1 MFRYPPCG
9 KGIKVGLPLYSVK
22 GLVQVYRNQPVLRID
37 RIEITAG
44 SIVGVIG
51 PNGSGKSTFLKL
63 VGFIDKPTAGEIFYN
78 GKPAA
83 PFAPEVR
90 HKVSLMPQE
99 PFLMKR
105 TVSNNVAYGL
115 KIRKDLDR
123 LAQRIQTALSWV
135 GLDASEFSKRPS
147 YALSGGEAQRVALAA
162 RLILKPEVLLLDEP
176 TASIDAL
183 SAQLIKDAALK
194 ARNMWGTTLVI
205 ASHDWQWLYG
215 VCDRI
220 VHLVRG
226 RLMGTGRENII
237 FGPWQAGENGL
248 WEKVLSDGQ
257 RVLVQKPPEALSAAV
272 IDDVAVFSTDRSP
285 ASGENQVKLSGLI
298 TRLALEKASGD
309 IVGSVL
315 VANVPFT
322 TTLAEKQVVESGLY
336 PGRRVH
342 LLYDVRSV
350 RWF

>member
-1 MFRYPPCG
+1 
-9 KGIKVGLPLYSVK
+9 VGSALYTIRD
-22 GLVQVYRNQPVLRID
+22 LEHVYRDKPILRID
-37 RIEITAG
+37 RLEIPNG

-63 VGFIDKPTAGEIFYN
+63 TGFIEKPSTGEIIYN

-105 TVSNNVAYGL
+105 TVLNNVAYGL
-115 KIRKDLDR
+115 KIRKDLSR
-123 LAQRIQTALSWV
+123 LEQRVSMALGWV
-135 GLDASEFSKRPS
+135 GLDANEFAKRPS

-162 RLILKPEVLLLDEP
+162 RLILKPDVLLLDEP

-183 SAQLIKDAALK
+183 SAQLIKEAALK
-194 ARNMWGTTLVI
+194 AKSEWGTTLII

-215 VCDRI
+215 VCDRV

-226 RLMGTGRENII
+226 RLMGSGRENII
-237 FGPWQAGENGL
+237 FGPWQPGENGL
-248 WEKVLSDGQ
+248 WVKVLSDGQ
-257 RVLVQKPPEALSAAV
+257 RILVREPPEALAAAV
-272 IDDVAVFSTDRSP
+272 IDDAAIVPADRPLSK
-285 ASGENQVKLSGLI
+285 GENQAKLSGLI

-315 VANVPFT
+315 VANIPFT
-322 TTLAEKQVVESGLY
+322 TTLTEKQVVESGLY

>member
-1 MFRYPPCG
+1 
-9 KGIKVGLPLYSVK
+9 
-22 GLVQVYRNQPVLRID
+22 VLRID
-37 RIEITAG
+37 RLEIPTGA
-44 SIVGVIG
+44 IVGVVG
-51 PNGSGKSTFLKL
+51 PNGSGKSTFLRL
-63 VGFIDKPTAGEIFYN
+63 AGFVEKPDAGEIVYK
-78 GKPAA
+78 GRPAV

-90 HKVSLMPQE
+90 HKVTLMSQE

-105 TVSNNVAYGL
+105 SVQNNVAYGL
-115 KIRKDLDR
+115 KIRNDLDR
-123 LAQRIQTALSWV
+123 LEQRIQTALAWV
-135 GLDASEFSKRPS
+135 GLDASEFSKRPF

-194 ARNMWGTTLVI
+194 ARSEWGTTLII

-215 VCDRI
+215 VCDRV

-237 FGPWQAGENGL
+237 FGPWEPGENGL
-248 WEKVLSDGQ
+248 WGKMLSDGQ
-257 RVLVQKPPEALSAAV
+257 RLLVQKPPELLSAAV
-272 IDDVAVFSTDRSP
+272 IDHTAIVPADRGVP
-285 ASGENQVKLSGLI
+285 NGANQVRLSGLI

-309 IVGSVL
+309 IIGSVL
-315 VANVPFT
+315 VANLPFT
-322 TTLAEKQVVESGLY
+322 TTLTESQVLENGLY
-336 PGRRVH
+336 PGRCVH
-342 LLYDVRSV
+342 LLYDISLV

>member
-1 MFRYPPCG
+1 
-9 KGIKVGLPLYSVK
+9 
-22 GLVQVYRNQPVLRID
+22 VYRGNPVLRID
-37 RIEITAG
+37 RLEILPG

-63 VGFIDKPTAGEIFYN
+63 AGFVEKPTAGEVAYN
-78 GKPAA
+78 GKAAA

-105 TVSNNVAYGL
+105 TVSNNVGYGL
-115 KIRKDLDR
+115 RIRKDLER
-123 LAQRIQTALSWV
+123 LEPRIQTALSWV
-135 GLDASEFSKRPS
+135 GLDAKEFARRPS

-194 ARNMWGTTLVI
+194 ARSEWGTTLII

-215 VCDRI
+215 VCDRV

-237 FGPWQAGENGL
+237 FGPWEPGENGL
-248 WEKVLSDGQ
+248 WGKVLSDGQ
-257 RVLVQKPPEALSAAV
+257 RIVVQKPPEIVSAAV
-272 IDDVAVFSTDRSP
+272 IDHAVIVP
-285 ASGENQVKLSGLI
+285 ADQPVPKRKNQVSLSGLI

-309 IVGSVL
+309 IIGSVL
-315 VANVPFT
+315 VANLPFT
-322 TTLAEKQVVESGLY
+322 TTLTEGQVQEDGLY

-342 LLYDVRSV
+342 LLYDVSCV

>member
-1 MFRYPPCG
+1 M
-9 KGIKVGLPLYSVK
+9 
-22 GLVQVYRNQPVLRID
+22 LRID
-37 RIEITAG
+37 RLEIPTGA
-44 SIVGVIG
+44 IVGVIG
-51 PNGSGKSTFLKL
+51 PNGSGKSTFLRL
-63 VGFIDKPTAGEIFYN
+63 AGFVEKPDAGEIVYK
-78 GKPAA
+78 GRPAV

-90 HKVSLMPQE
+90 HKVTLMSQE

-105 TVSNNVAYGL
+105 SVQNNVAYGL
-115 KIRKDLDR
+115 KIRNDLDR
-123 LAQRIQTALSWV
+123 LEQRIQTALAWV

-194 ARNMWGTTLVI
+194 ARSEWGTTLII

-215 VCDRI
+215 VCDRV

-237 FGPWQAGENGL
+237 FGPWEPGENGL
-248 WEKVLSDGQ
+248 WGKMLSDGQ
-257 RVLVQKPPEALSAAV
+257 RLLVQKPPELLSAAV
-272 IDDVAVFSTDRSP
+272 IDHTAIVPADRGVP
-285 ASGENQVKLSGLI
+285 NGGNQVRLSGLI

-309 IVGSVL
+309 IIGSVL
-315 VANVPFT
+315 VANLPFT
-322 TTLAEKQVVESGLY
+322 TTLTESQVLENGFY

-342 LLYDVRSV
+342 LIYDVNSV

>member
-1 MFRYPPCG
+1 
-9 KGIKVGLPLYSVK
+9 VAESLYSIND
-22 GLVQVYRNQPVLRID
+22 LVHAYRGRPVLKID
-37 RIEITAG
+37 RLEIPAG

-51 PNGSGKSTFLKL
+51 PNGSGKSTFLRL
-63 VGFIDKPTAGEIFYN
+63 AGFVEKPGAGEILYR
-78 GKPAA
+78 GKPAL

-90 HKVSLMPQE
+90 HRVTLLPQDS
-99 PFLMKR
+99 FLMKR
-105 TVSNNVAYGL
+105 TVLNNVAYGL

-123 LAQRIQTALSWV
+123 MGQRVHAALGWV
-135 GLDASEFSKRPS
+135 GLDAREFSRRPS
-147 YALSGGEAQRVALAA
+147 FALSGGETQRVALAA

-194 ARNMWGTTLVI
+194 ARSEWGTTLII

-215 VCDRI
+215 VCDRV

-226 RLMGTGRENII
+226 QLMGTGRENII
-237 FGPWQAGENGL
+237 FGPWEPDADGL
-248 WEKVLSDGQ
+248 WGKMLSDGQ
-257 RVLVQKPPEALSAAV
+257 RIHVKKPPEPLSAAV
-272 IDDVAVFSTDRSP
+272 IDHACIVP
-285 ASGENQVKLSGLI
+285 ADQPLPSGENRVRLSGLI

-309 IVGSVL
+309 IVGAVL
-315 VANVPFT
+315 VADLPFT
-322 TTLAEKQVVESGLY
+322 TTLTESQVYENGLY

-342 LLYDVRSV
+342 LLYDIDSV

>member
-1 MFRYPPCG
+1 VGASLY
-9 KGIKVGLPLYSVK
+9 GIQD
-22 GLVQVYRNQPVLRID
+22 LVHVYRGLTVLRID
-37 RIEITAG
+37 RLEIPNG

-51 PNGSGKSTFLKL
+51 PNGSGKSSFLRL
-63 VGFIDKPTAGEIFYN
+63 AGFVEKPTAGEISYK
-78 GKPAA
+78 GKPAV
-83 PFAPEVR
+83 PFSSAVR

-105 TVSNNVAYGL
+105 TVLNNVVYGL
-115 KIRKDLDR
+115 RIRKDLGR
-123 LAQRIQTALSWV
+123 LEQRAHTALTWV
-135 GLDASEFSKRPS
+135 GLDAKEFARRPS

-194 ARNMWGTTLVI
+194 ARSEWGTTLII

-215 VCDRI
+215 VCDRV

-237 FGPWQAGENGL
+237 FGPWQPGENGL
-248 WEKVLSDGQ
+248 WGKVLSDGQ
-257 RVLVQKPPEALSAAV
+257 RILVQEPPEALSAAV
-272 IDDVAVFSTDRSP
+272 IDDVGIVPADRP
-285 ASGENQVKLSGLI
+285 LPNGENQARLSGLI

-315 VANVPFT
+315 VANIPFT
-322 TTLAEKQVVESGLY
+322 TTLTEKQVVESGLY